1 MFGKTIDKTLLCFI
15 FISLFAVIMF
25 LLKVNTILIIFMISF
40 FLVIYFIYL
49 IKHHKKTKLYLSYKE
64 FIIRAI
70 LFGQDYVKTI
80 LSEIIYQNAKF
91 KDFDSYIELDKK
103 YIFFNLKF
111 SPLSFD
117 GLVTIYRQ
125 AKNAGLEKIIIISAI
140 KDKKVLNLIKYL
152 DIEIKLMDLHPI
164 YRKIKKNDILLK
176 QKSKTTP
183 LSIRY
188 VLLSFFRKQNIKY
201 FIVSALSTFILSFF
215 TLYKSYYIVLSLIA
229 LVFAIMN
236 ITVNI
241 LFEQKNYL

>member
-1 MFGKTIDKTLLCFI
+1 
-15 FISLFAVIMF
+15 
-25 LLKVNTILIIFMISF
+25 
-40 FLVIYFIYL
+40 
-49 IKHHKKTKLYLSYKE
+49 
-64 FIIRAI
+64 
-70 LFGQDYVKTI
+70 
-80 LSEIIYQNAKF
+80 
-91 KDFDSYIELDKK
+91 
-103 YIFFNLKF
+103 
-111 SPLSFD
+111 
-117 GLVTIYRQ
+117 
-125 AKNAGLEKIIIISAI
+125 
-140 KDKKVLNLIKYL
+140 
-152 DIEIKLMDLHPI
+152 MDLHPI

-229 LVFAIMN
+229 LVFAIIN